1 MILGVHVSGAGKI
14 YESLNRAHDLG
25 CNTMQIF
32 ARNPQQWQGNTLN
45 DADVEEFKA
54 RRNKFKVDPVF
65 IHISYLINLASPNP
79 KLYKGSIQAYIKDMQ
94 EAERLRA
101 DYIVTHMGSH
111 KDTSEDAGIER
122 LVTALNKILE
132 NTLEAK
138 VGILLE
144 NTSGSGSWLGYK
156 FEHQKK
162 IIAGLK
168 KKSRVGL
175 CLDTAHAYLAG
186 YDLSTKEG
194 LDSMLNEIER
204 LVGIKLIKLI
214 HLNDACG
221 ALASHHDRHDH
232 IGQGSIGMEGMSRII
247 NHPKLRDIPMIL
259 ETPKDEPSSDA
270 MNLKLVRKLSKGK

>member
-1 MILGVHVSGAGKI
+1 MILGVHVSGSGKI
-14 YESLNRAHDLG
+14 YESLDRAHDLG
-25 CNTMQIF
+25 CDTMQIF
-32 ARNPQQWQGNTLN
+32 ARNPQQWDGKPLDN
-45 DADVEEFKA
+45 ADVEELKA
-54 RRNKFKVDPVF
+54 RRNKFKINPVF
-65 IHISYLINLASPNP
+65 SHISYLINLASPETR
-79 KLYKGSIQAYIKDMQ
+79 LYEGSIHAYINDMR
-94 EAERLRA
+94 EAERLKA

-111 KDTSEDAGIER
+111 KDTSEEAGIKR
-122 LVTALNKILE
+122 LVIALNKILD
-132 NTLEAK
+132 NTLQSK

-186 YDLSTKEG
+186 YDLSTKDG
-194 LDSMLNEIER
+194 LDSMLSEIER

-214 HLNDACG
+214 HLNDAVG

-232 IGQGSIGMEGMSRII
+232 IGKGSIGMEGMKRII
-247 NHPKLRDIPMIL
+247 NHPKLRNIPMIL
-259 ETPKDEPSSDA
+259 ETPKSDPLSDA
-270 MNLKLVRKLSKGK
+270 TNLKLVRKLSKGK

>member
-32 ARNPQQWQGNTLN
+32 ARNPQQWQGKPLD
-45 DADVEEFKA
+45 DADVEEFKI
-54 RRNKFKVDPVF
+54 RRNKFKINPIF

-79 KLYKGSIQAYIKDMQ
+79 KLYGGSIHAYIKDMQ
-94 EAERLRA
+94 EAERLKA

-111 KDTSEDAGIER
+111 KDTSEDAGIKR
-122 LVTALNKILE
+122 LIIALNKILD
-132 NTLEAK
+132 NTLQSK

-156 FEHQKK
+156 FEHQKN

-194 LDSMLNEIER
+194 LGSILDEIER

-214 HLNDACG
+214 HLNDAYG

-232 IGQGSIGMEGMSRII
+232 IGQGSIGMEGMRRII
-247 NHPKLRDIPMIL
+247 NHPKLRNIPMIL

-270 MNLKLVRKLSKGK
+270 MNLKLVRKLFKGK